1 MSPGD
6 HAKPTNEAAA
16 DPAPGSTAGDKPRFT
31 WLDSL
36 RAYRQPRVIA
46 MIFLGFSAGLPFY
59 LVFQT
64 LTAWLRQEGIA
75 RSTIGM
81 LSWVGLAY
89 SFKFIWSPIVDRVPV
104 PFLTRIFGKRRSW
117 MLLAQAGIAICIFNL
132 SLSEPAQGV
141 LSIAVWAVL
150 LAFCAATQDIA
161 LDAWRVE
168 SAPVS
173 MQGAMAAGYQIGYR
187 IALITA
193 SAGVLTIAGNL
204 GWDTAAGYE
213 LGYRIV
219 MWTATVTG
227 VISIP
232 QSVGWHIGYAAM
244 ALLVAVGI
252 VTTLLVPEPHPRGRK
267 HAGEDEERVNDWLY
281 RNPHLSQQQRTVGAW
296 VIGAVVCPFLDYF
309 RRYGLLL
316 GLVLFAFAATYR
328 LTEYTMGPMANPFYI
343 DHGYSLTEIA
353 RVVKVY
359 GLTASLLGVVI
370 AGMLIA
376 RIGLVRSLIAGSV
389 LIMLSNVGF
398 SLLATTTTPTLFG
411 LGFVN
416 IIDNLAQALH
426 GTALIAFLSSLTSPK
441 YTATQYAL
449 LSSLYTMPGKLFF
462 EGTSGF
468 VVEAIG
474 YPQFFLYTASLSLPA
489 LAILAWL
496 VWRRKFNPE
505 DERA

>member
-6 HAKPTNEAAA
+6 HAKPADVAGGDAAGAAA
-16 DPAPGSTAGDKPRFT
+16 AQAPRAT

-36 RAYRQPRVIA
+36 LAYRQPRVIA
-46 MIFLGFSAGLPFY
+46 MIFLGFSSGLPFY
-59 LVFQT
+59 LAFQT
-64 LTAWLRQEGIA
+64 LSAWLRQEGIE

-89 SFKFIWSPIVDRVPV
+89 SFKFIWSPIVDRMPL
-104 PFLTRIFGKRRSW
+104 PFLTRFFGKRRSW
-117 MLLAQAGIAICIFNL
+117 MLLAQAGIAVCIFNM
-132 SLSEPAQGV
+132 SLSEPSHGV
-141 LSIAVWAVL
+141 LSIAVWALL

-161 LDAWRVE
+161 MDAWRVE

-187 IALITA
+187 MALITA
-193 SAGVLTIAGNL
+193 SAGVLTIADNY
-204 GWDTAAGYE
+204 GWHVGYGAMVV
-213 LGYRIV
+213 LVGV
-219 MWTATVTG
+219 G
-227 VISIP
+227 VI
-232 QSVGWHIGYAAM
+232 
-244 ALLVAVGI
+244 
-252 VTTLLVPEPHPRGRK
+252 TTLLVPEPHPQPRA
-267 HAGEDEERVNDWLY
+267 HSGEDEERVTSWL
-281 RNPHLSQQQRTVGAW
+281 NNNSHLSARQRAAGAW
-296 VIGAVVCPFLDYF
+296 LVGAVVCPFLDYF
-309 RRYGLLL
+309 RRYGLML

-359 GLTASLLGVVI
+359 GLTASLVGVVL
-370 AGMLIA
+370 AGLLIA
-376 RIGLVRSLIAGSV
+376 KVGLVRSLLVGS
-389 LIMLSNVGF
+389 LMIMVSNVGF

-411 LGFVN
+411 LGLVN
-416 IIDNLAQALH
+416 LVDNLAQALH

-468 VVEAIG
+468 VVEAVD
-474 YPQFFLYTASLSLPA
+474 YPLFFLYTAALSLPA
-489 LAILAWL
+489 LTILWWL
-496 VWRRKFNPE
+496 VRRRTFDDPPANG
-505 DERA
+505 RN